1 MSTSLVDLLTP
12 VSRDRQRVYG
22 VVTGVVTNN
31 QDPDKLGRVRV
42 NFPWLSDEDE
52 SWWARVAAPMAGDQR
67 GLYLLPEVDDEVLV
81 VFEHGDVRFPY
92 VIGALWSE
100 NAPPPETNEEGSN
113 DHRVLKSRSGHVIR
127 LDDTDGDEKIEIVD
141 KDEKNSIVVSTAN
154 GTITI
159 AGDSD
164 IEIKSANGKLKLS
177 ANGIEITS
185 QAGVSIEASADL
197 NVKASGQLNAKG
209 STVNIN

>member
-1 MSTSLVDLLTP
+1 MSPSLVDLLAP

-42 NFPWLSDEDE
+42 SFPWLSDDDE
-52 SWWARVAAPMAGDQR
+52 SWWARVATPMAGDQR

-92 VIGALWSE
+92 VIGALWST
-100 NAPPPETNEEGSN
+100 NVPPPETNEEGSN
-113 DHRVLKSRSGHVIR
+113 DRRVLKSRSGHIVR

-159 AGDSD
+159 SADSD
-164 IEIKSANGKLKLS
+164 IQITSANGKLKLS
-177 ANGIEITS
+177 ANGVEITS

-197 NVKASGQLNAKG
+197 DVKASGQLNAKG
-209 STVNIN
+209 SMVNIN